1 MQVLLEADYNDIPAL
16 IDALN
21 PAPSL
26 DEWIEFAFYVIKIN
40 HTGLLD
46 RLLNYAKVPILATDE
61 NGWTFLHAA
70 VHECSLELVDY
81 LIRQAGYTQG
91 RRLFLSV
98 NEDGD
103 TPLTL
108 AVKIEEEHEDIM
120 DIISSLIH
128 ADFVHGSSNDPVIL
142 EVAKAAGIAY
152 PHLADYMNLL
162 LRGKQVLFHIS
173 HTSLID

>member
-1 MQVLLEADYNDIPAL
+1 MYAL

-21 PAPSL
+21 PVPSL
-26 DEWIEFAFYVIKIN
+26 DEWIEFEFYAIKIN

-81 LIRQAGYTQG
+81 LIRQAGYIQG
-91 RRLFLSV
+91 RRLFLAVDKDS
-98 NEDGD
+98 D
-103 TPLTL
+103 TPLNM
-108 AVKIEEEHEDIM
+108 AVKLEETQEDIV
-120 DIISSLIH
+120 DIISSLLH
-128 ADFVHGSSNDPVIL
+128 AGFISGPPNSPVML
-142 EVAKAAGIAY
+142 EVTRAAGNAY
-152 PHLADYMNLL
+152 SHRLADYMNLL

-173 HTSLID
+173 HILLDQIFNDDIYV